1 MNEPAVRCA
10 GVSKRYRLGV
20 TRTSLPDAMARWAKR
35 VVSGSRTDME
45 RRFHW
50 ALKDVTF
57 DLPLG
62 QSVALVGPNGAGK
75 STLLKLLANVTVPTA
90 GQIEVNGRV
99 SALIELGAGF
109 HPDLT
114 GRENVYLNGAILGV
128 PRHQIERRFDS
139 IVSFAEL
146 DEFIDTPLKRY
157 SSGMAVRLGFAVAAC
172 MDPQIL
178 LVDEVLAVGDAAF
191 QRKCIDRIRELQQQ
205 GTTLIFVSHNMGLI
219 KAVCES
225 AILLFDG
232 SMRASGAAAGVID
245 KYNELME
252 ERRSAM
258 VDRAR
263 SGGPKSAD
271 VEIVRVDVLTPSG
284 ESADGRIRSD
294 SAIAIRVSYVAYRG
308 MGRAGASVRINRSDG
323 ISCCVMR
330 TAEDGAPLCIQ
341 EGRGAFSVTL
351 DPVRLAGGTYHAV
364 AWILD
369 DTGVNGVARGAS
381 DWFRV
386 AGLVQ
391 GRAAD
396 DSVFEPERRWSSCQ
410 LPSAG
415 SADAECPHE
424 GQSGGREEST

>member
-1 MNEPAVRCA
+1 MNEPAVRFA

-20 TRTSLPDAMARWAKR
+20 TRTSLPDAVAQWAKR
-35 VVSGSRTDME
+35 VVSGSRTNAD

-50 ALKDVTF
+50 ALRDVTF

-146 DEFIDTPLKRY
+146 EEFIDTPLKRY

-232 SMRASGAAAGVID
+232 SMRASGAAADVID
-245 KYNELME
+245 KYNELLE
-252 ERRSAM
+252 ARRSAM

-263 SGGPKSAD
+263 SGEPGSAD
-271 VEIVRVDVLTPSG
+271 VEIVRVDVTDSIRTVRRRPDPQRLGLSDQSLVRGSQTDGTRGSLGPHHPFG
-284 ESADGRIRSD
+284 RHIVLCHADGRGWGTPLHRRGERRVLGYARPRQAGRRHLSRSCVD
-294 SAIAIRVSYVAYRG
+294 PRRDRGQWCCSWRFGLVSS
-308 MGRAGASVRINRSDG
+308 GRSGSGPGGGRFCVRA
-323 ISCCVMR
+323 R
-330 TAEDGAPLCIQ
+330 TTVVVLP
-341 EGRGAFSVTL
+341 
-351 DPVRLAGGTYHAV
+351 
-364 AWILD
+364 
-369 DTGVNGVARGAS
+369 VARG
-381 DWFRV
+381 
-386 AGLVQ
+386 
-391 GRAAD
+391 
-396 DSVFEPERRWSSCQ
+396 
-410 LPSAG
+410 G
-415 SADAECPHE
+415 SRGC
-424 GQSGGREEST
+424 